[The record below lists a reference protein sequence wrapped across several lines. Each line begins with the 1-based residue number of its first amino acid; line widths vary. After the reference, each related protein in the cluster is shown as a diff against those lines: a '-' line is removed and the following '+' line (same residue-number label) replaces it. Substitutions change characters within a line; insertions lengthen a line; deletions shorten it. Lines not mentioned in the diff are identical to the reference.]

1 MARKNFGPGWA
12 AREVRAS
19 NKRKAAAAAKPEVA
33 IKSPVQFVNHT
44 EPVEHNEGIWCPQK
58 CGQKITGSIV
68 AHLTEKHS

>member
-1 MARKNFGPGWA
+1 MAQNNFGPGWA
-12 AREVRAS
+12 ARAVRAS
-19 NKRKAAAAAKPEVA
+19 NKRKAAKPA
-33 IKSPVQFVNHT
+33 LPVKNPIQFPEPT